1 MGSIIREKPTNRPD
15 QTPLESHQEGQ
26 GQAEYTP
33 STSSEMSTATS
44 AVGSLQEFS
53 CAAIRKRIK
62 SWWKERHWKPGDP
75 FYTVGPIDPGD
86 PVANVYPKS
95 ARKFLRDHEM
105 TCREYDITTS

>member
-1 MGSIIREKPTNRPD
+1 MREKPN
-15 QTPLESHQEGQ
+15 QTYEPYQENQ
-26 GQAEYTP
+26 SQAEHTP
-33 STSSEMSTATS
+33 STSSEMTAAS
-44 AVGSLQEFS
+44 VANSPQEIS
-53 CAAIRKRIK
+53 IAAIAKRIK
-62 SWWKERHWKPGDP
+62 SWWKERHWRPGDP

>member
-1 MGSIIREKPTNRPD
+1 MREANQTKQNKQNKTYEPYQED
-15 QTPLESHQEGQ
+15 QS
-26 GQAEYTP
+26 QAEHTLP
-33 STSSEMSTATS
+33 ANGEMIEETSAATS
-44 AVGSLQEFS
+44 PQEIS
-53 CAAIRKRIK
+53 IAAIAKRIK

-105 TCREYDITTS
+105 TCRDYDITTS

>member
-1 MGSIIREKPTNRPD
+1 MKEKLTKPNQTKPNQTYEPYQED
-15 QTPLESHQEGQ
+15 QS
-26 GQAEYTP
+26 QAEHTLP
-33 STSSEMSTATS
+33 ANGEMIEETSAATS
-44 AVGSLQEFS
+44 PQEIS
-53 CAAIRKRIK
+53 IAAIAKRIK

-86 PVANVYPKS
+86 PVANVYPES

>member
-1 MGSIIREKPTNRPD
+1 MGSTMREKPFNRPD
-15 QTPLESHQEGQ
+15 QTPLDSLQKDAS
-26 GQAEYTP
+26 QAEHAP
-33 STSSEMSTATS
+33 STSSEMTAATS
-44 AVGSLQEFS
+44 AATSPQEIS
-53 CAAIRKRIK
+53 IAAIGKRIR